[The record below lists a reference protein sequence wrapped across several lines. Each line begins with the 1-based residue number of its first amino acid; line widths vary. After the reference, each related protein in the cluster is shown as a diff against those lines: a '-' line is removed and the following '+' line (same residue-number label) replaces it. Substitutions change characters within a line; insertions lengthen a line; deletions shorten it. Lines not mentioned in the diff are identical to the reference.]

1 MLSAAQG
8 RPDLVCYELS
18 GAPARLP
25 AVNPYAFR
33 SPWRS
38 KARILHAFSRLG
50 QERGCNVY
58 PGLKVTHTLNSFRF
72 HVACSNDSE
81 LLRC

>member
-25 AVNPYAFR
+25 VVNPYAFR
-33 SPWRS
+33 SPRRP

-50 QERGCNVY
+50 QERGCIVY
-58 PGLKVTHTLNSFRF
+58 PGQKITNPCLIPFSG
-72 HVACSNDSE
+72 CP
-81 LLRC
+81 

>member
-25 AVNPYAFR
+25 VVNPYAFR
-33 SPWRS
+33 SPWRP
-38 KARILHAFSRLG
+38 KARILHAFSRLARKG
-50 QERGCNVY
+50 GA
-58 PGLKVTHTLNSFRF
+58 LFIL
-72 HVACSNDSE
+72 D
-81 LLRC
+81 

>member
-25 AVNPYAFR
+25 VVNPYAFR
-33 SPWRS
+33 SPWRPN
-38 KARILHAFSRLG
+38 ARILLHAFRCLG
-50 QERGCNVY
+50 QERECIVD
-58 PGLKVTHTLNSFRF
+58 PGLKVTHPCRIPHS
-72 HVACSNDSE
+72 
-81 LLRC
+81 RCP

>member
-25 AVNPYAFR
+25 VVNPYAFR
-33 SPWRS
+33 SPRRP
-38 KARILHAFSRLG
+38 KARILYAFSRLG

-58 PGLKVTHTLNSFRF
+58 PGLKVTRPCFRV
-72 HVACSNDSE
+72 HVARGSDSE